1 MKTTMTLAANNNCS
15 IFEIMEQDTDDVI
28 VVINFYIALG
38 AENPQPA
45 QIKNK
50 SKVKGKEER
59 IRVNDKTASGGWW

>member
-1 MKTTMTLAANNNCS
+1 MTLAANNNCS